1 MTIMD
6 KLKGLFHRRGMGDEA
21 RGVFDRA
28 KSTRE
33 LLAGL
38 DDLLTRNEVELKA
51 LQKQIAHLE
60 DLENESI
67 GRIREG
73 LPEGR
78 RKRNALVELQRLR
91 KQLEN
96 LDSRQRIYDR
106 NMSLHLN
113 LIGKI
118 QDMEAMELSGVKEG
132 EIDRIVMDFE
142 EQFEKWQG
150 TVMAGEVAVREL
162 SGSVADDVDTAA
174 LEREL
179 LGPARTAQPE
189 ADPELAKLEAEI
201 MKARPAAE
209 KPARAKDLE
218 D

>member
-1 MTIMD
+1 MES
-6 KLKGLFHRRGMGDEA
+6 LSF
-21 RGVFDRA
+21 
-28 KSTRE
+28 KS
-33 LLAGL
+33 
-38 DDLLTRNEVELKA
+38 
-51 LQKQIAHLE
+51 IA
-60 DLENESI
+60 
-67 GRIREG
+67 RIREG

-118 QDMEAMELSGVKEG
+118 QDMEAMDLSGVQEG

-162 SGSVADDVDTAA
+162 AGSAADDVDTAA

-201 MKARPAAE
+201 MRSPSAAKN
-209 KPARAKDLE
+209 KPASEPQRRTGE
-218 D
+218 GETE